1 MNNSL
6 EHDPEKWEPVFG
18 QDHAENE
25 ESSAR
30 GHQPGVAY
38 GTPSSNFRSRR
49 RSRSRGQG
57 RLGKAVYHLLHRR
70 RDVWPSVIGAIHDRA
85 VSA

>member
-1 MNNSL
+1 MIPKSGNRFSDKIMLKTKNLAHADINQAWRTARLPPTSGRGAL
-6 EHDPEKWEPVFG
+6 AFG
-18 QDHAENE
+18 
-25 ESSAR
+25 
-30 GHQPGVAY
+30 
-38 GTPSSNFRSRR
+38 
-49 RSRSRGQG
+49 RGQG